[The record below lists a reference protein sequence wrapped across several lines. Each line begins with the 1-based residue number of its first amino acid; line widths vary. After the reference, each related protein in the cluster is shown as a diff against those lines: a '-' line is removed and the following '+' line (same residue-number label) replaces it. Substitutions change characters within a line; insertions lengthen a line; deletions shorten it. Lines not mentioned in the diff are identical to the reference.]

1 MDLWDRVCEQIERDV
16 HDPLNDLQALY
27 TMLQSVPKDVLLSYL
42 PEDQHLYDSQD
53 QMPHASCVGQAV
65 LLVVDLSPES
75 DEVNQDFLKESA
87 PLTLMLVLWGRCGTN
102 YRHP

>member
-42 PEDQHLYDSQD
+42 PE
-53 QMPHASCVGQAV
+53 
-65 LLVVDLSPES
+65 E
-75 DEVNQDFLKESA
+75 ETE
-87 PLTLMLVLWGRCGTN
+87 
-102 YRHP
+102 